1 MDFAQLNPV
10 YEFHSERVG
19 ITLKLVDDYEV
30 RNEVLALIQR
40 DSMTWFDATLTRT
53 PMEFQAT
60 LQVKTEHRKPPRLLL
75 RTFITEIPGSHSGD
89 FFERS
94 DGVGGL
100 FGCTLCEGD
109 QRR

>member
-1 MDFAQLNPV
+1 
-10 YEFHSERVG
+10 VG
-19 ITLKLVDDYEV
+19 ITLRLVDNYEV
-30 RNEVLALIQR
+30 RNEVLALIR
-40 DSMTWFDATLTRT
+40 GDPMTWFDATLNRA
-53 PMEFQAT
+53 PMELQPT

-75 RTFITEIPGSHSGD
+75 RTFITEISGGHSGD

-94 DGVGGL
+94 NGVWGL